1 MNDNFLD
8 HILLSK
14 PAPTCMCN
22 SSGGDP
28 RVYSLVACEP
38 NVMLVLSVNQTK
50 TKNQFAKIV
59 TVLGEKKKKKRY
71 FHQYLFPFFLPRL
84 KRHAL
89 ILNSTKLCYQILKLS
104 SFINNETIIN

>member
-1 MNDNFLD
+1 MNDDFID

-50 TKNQFAKIV
+50 TINQFAKIV
-59 TVLGEKKKKKRY
+59 TVLGKKERKKRI
-71 FHQYLFPFFLPRL
+71 FLSIFVSFFSP
-84 KRHAL
+84 
-89 ILNSTKLCYQILKLS
+89 
-104 SFINNETIIN
+104 

>member
-1 MNDNFLD
+1 MNDDFID

-14 PAPTCMCN
+14 PPPNCMCN

-28 RVYSLVACEP
+28 WVYSLVACEP

-59 TVLGEKKKKKRY
+59 TVLGEKKEKKKI
-71 FHQYLFPFFLPRL
+71 FPSVSVSFFSP
-84 KRHAL
+84 
-89 ILNSTKLCYQILKLS
+89 
-104 SFINNETIIN
+104 

>member
-1 MNDNFLD
+1 MNDDFID

-14 PAPTCMCN
+14 PPPNCMCN

-59 TVLGEKKKKKRY
+59 TVLGEKKRKEEDISLGIC
-71 FHQYLFPFFLPRL
+71 FLFFSLD
-84 KRHAL
+84 
-89 ILNSTKLCYQILKLS
+89 
-104 SFINNETIIN
+104 

>member
-1 MNDNFLD
+1 MNDDFID

-14 PAPTCMCN
+14 LPPTCMCN

-59 TVLGEKKKKKRY
+59 TVLGEKKNKKI
-71 FHQYLFPFFLPRL
+71 FPSVFVSFFSP
-84 KRHAL
+84 
-89 ILNSTKLCYQILKLS
+89 
-104 SFINNETIIN
+104 